1 MPRRAAKQS
10 AEPRR
15 RRRRDPFAEEILAAA
30 AFTVGGTEVRAC
42 DRPGC
47 PEAGT
52 HRAPVSPDRL
62 NQHYWFCLDH
72 VREYNRAWNY
82 CAGRSEHEIESMI
95 REDIVGW
102 RPTWPLGR
110 LGGRFA
116 RGSFASMKDGFGLF
130 EDEAEA
136 EAQARAAARER
147 ARRQREK
154 GRNGHGHGN
163 DEAVHE
169 REALDL
175 MELKPPVTL
184 VALKARYKE
193 LVKRH
198 HPDANGGD
206 KGAEERLKLI
216 NQAYATLKQSL
227 GT

>member
-1 MPRRAAKQS
+1 MLRKPASQP

-15 RRRRDPFAEEILAAA
+15 RRRPDPFATPESDPRVDPGTRPCERAGCEAAGA
-30 AFTVGGTEVRAC
+30 Y
-42 DRPGC
+42 
-47 PEAGT
+47 
-52 HRAPVSPDRL
+52 RAPVAPDRL
-62 NQHYWFCLDH
+62 GEHYWFCLDH

-82 CAGRSEHEIESMI
+82 CAGRSDVEIEAMI
-95 REDIVGW
+95 RADIVGW

-110 LGGRFA
+110 LGGGFA
-116 RGSFASMKDGFGLF
+116 RSRFDGMKDAFGLF

-147 ARRQREK
+147 ARRRREH
-154 GRNGHGHGN
+154 NGSGMRVG
-163 DEAVHE
+163 E
-169 REALDL
+169 REALEVMDL
-175 MELKPPVTL
+175 TFPLTL

-206 KGAEERLKLI
+206 KQAEERLKLV

-227 GT
+227 GA